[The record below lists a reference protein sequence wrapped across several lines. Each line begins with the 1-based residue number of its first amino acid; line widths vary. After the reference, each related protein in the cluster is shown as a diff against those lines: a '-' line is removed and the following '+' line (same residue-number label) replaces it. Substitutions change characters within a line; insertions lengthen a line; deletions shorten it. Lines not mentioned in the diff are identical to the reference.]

1 MEEKLVSF
9 DLDTD
14 LVMSLKY
21 LIDALSKIDKGN
33 DTYFKWAIIY
43 AHNSVQSAMCLALVT
58 SGSHLVRK
66 RDSYDKEYGDLD
78 NVEWL
83 YEKLRLE
90 CYLPYVGSQVINSDR
105 FEKEKI
111 KRLQAVRN
119 TFIHQQPSLY
129 LFTCNELVELIH
141 ISIDLVD
148 FLVNE
153 SERFSINVHKQF
165 QIKELVGELKMQLN
179 R

>member
-58 SGSHLVRK
+58 SGLTSSSQK
-66 RDSYDKEYGDLD
+66 R
-78 NVEWL
+78 
-83 YEKLRLE
+83 
-90 CYLPYVGSQVINSDR
+90 
-105 FEKEKI
+105 
-111 KRLQAVRN
+111 
-119 TFIHQQPSLY
+119 
-129 LFTCNELVELIH
+129 
-141 ISIDLVD
+141 
-148 FLVNE
+148 
-153 SERFSINVHKQF
+153 
-165 QIKELVGELKMQLN
+165 QL
-179 R
+179 

>member
-1 MEEKLVSF
+1 M
-9 DLDTD
+9 
-14 LVMSLKY
+14 
-21 LIDALSKIDKGN
+21 
-33 DTYFKWAIIY
+33 
-43 AHNSVQSAMCLALVT
+43 
-58 SGSHLVRK
+58 
-66 RDSYDKEYGDLD
+66 
-78 NVEWL
+78 
-83 YEKLRLE
+83 
-90 CYLPYVGSQVINSDR
+90 
-105 FEKEKI
+105 
-111 KRLQAVRN
+111 QAVRN
-119 TFIHQQPSLY
+119 TFIHQQPALY